1 VTSTRQ
7 IVTARYGRR
16 PRVAGFSLT
25 ELMISLVLGA
35 VVLVALLRAVGTAS
49 AALRSRDAMA
59 EARER
64 ARFALA
70 SLEPDIQMAGFYG
83 LSARG
88 VEFGWLS
95 AGDAAGAAPASA
107 LRQGGLPLAAA
118 PDAAHECGDNFA
130 IDLATA
136 IQASDD
142 VYGFGVP
149 VRTGCQP
156 NGGARAGAD
165 TLTIRR
171 ASSSVSAPEVGRIQL
186 LVDRSDERQRWLLAD
201 GTLPAGLMLAPGRF
215 QCHDLEVHSYYIAN
229 DSVGQRGTPS
239 LRVKSLTRVA
249 GVPAYLD
256 TEVMPG
262 VEDLQIRLQTDS
274 GIYDPSH
281 LPAGAPVRAVQ
292 IWLRVRAISPEP
304 TFTDTQSYHYA
315 DVEITPGRAESH
327 YRRLLVTRVIALRNV

>member
-1 VTSTRQ
+1 MTITRHFA
-7 IVTARYGRR
+7 IGRAREA
-16 PRVAGFSLT
+16 PRIAGFSLT

-35 VVLVALLRAVGTAS
+35 VVLVALLRAIGTAS

-70 SLEPDIQMAGFYG
+70 TLEPDIQMAGFYG
-83 LSARG
+83 LSMRG
-88 VEFGWLS
+88 GDFGWLS
-95 AGDAAGAAPASA
+95 AGDAVGAAPASA
-107 LRQGGLPLAAA
+107 LRQESLPLAAA
-118 PDAAHECGDNFA
+118 PDAAHECGNNFA

-142 VYGFGVP
+142 VYGFGIP
-149 VRTGCQP
+149 VRMGCQP
-156 NGGARAGAD
+156 NGGARTGAD

-171 ASSSVSAPEVGRIQL
+171 AGSSVSPPEVGRIQL
-186 LVDRSDERQRWLLAD
+186 LVDRSDERKRWLLAD
-201 GTLPAGLMLAPGRF
+201 GTLPAGLTLTPGRF

-239 LRVKSLTRVA
+239 LRVKSLTSVA
-249 GVPAYLD
+249 GVPSYLD

-262 VEDLQIRLQTDS
+262 VEDLQIRLQTES

-281 LPAGAPVRAVQ
+281 LPAGAQVRAVQ
-292 IWLRVRAISPEP
+292 IWLRVRAITPEP
-304 TFTDTQSYHYA
+304 TFTDTRSYQYA
-315 DVEITPGRAESH
+315 DVETTPGGAESH
-327 YRRLLVTRVIALRNV
+327 YRRLLVTRVIAVRNV